1 MGDLQYTIS
10 QALIETS
17 QEQEEQ
23 EEQEWAR
30 SLKQRRVLSR
40 SGPQPRGRGGGPEGV
55 VEGPEGVVEGPDE
68 GVVEGFPLN
77 ASFLRAN
84 AHRLRVRVCE

>member
-1 MGDLQYTIS
+1 MK
-10 QALIETS
+10 QARNKRNKRNKSGQGLSNSDEFCP
-17 QEQEEQ
+17 EV
-23 EEQEWAR
+23 
-30 SLKQRRVLSR
+30 VLSPE
-40 SGPQPRGRGGGPEGV
+40 GVVEGPEGV